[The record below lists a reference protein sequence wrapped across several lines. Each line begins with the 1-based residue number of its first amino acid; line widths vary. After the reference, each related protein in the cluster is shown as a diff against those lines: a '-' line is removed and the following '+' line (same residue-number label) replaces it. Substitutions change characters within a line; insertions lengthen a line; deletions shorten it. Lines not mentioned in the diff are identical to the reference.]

1 MPSPV
6 TPWLEGFKCV
16 QICMRVVF
24 HQMKNGFPSL
34 CAFSINSIVL
44 LAAYRAPN
52 ENCGLVAVTF
62 LGCFQTDN
70 MHEVVQRLNHRSISS
85 VEGGDLFSGNGLVRG
100 KGLQDGGCQ
109 WGINLFIKLQ
119 ENQADLITVRE
130 EPVAAGMS
138 DLFD

>member
-70 MHEVVQRLNHRSISS
+70 IHEVVQRLNNRSKSWVKAVI
-85 VEGGDLFSGNGLVRG
+85 FSLGMDWSAA
-100 KGLQDGGCQ
+100 KGC
-109 WGINLFIKLQ
+109 
-119 ENQADLITVRE
+119 RM
-130 EPVAAGMS
+130 AAVSG
-138 DLFD
+138 